1 MHIPESMVP
10 PLKGIF
16 FEGVRKES
24 VLQADLLAGDKKIL
38 FIDYKGVAKDKKSHF
53 YSKREHQKM
62 TVLRL

>member
-1 MHIPESMVP
+1 MCFLESTVP

-24 VLQADLLAGDKKIL
+24 ALQADLLAGDKKIL

-53 YSKREHQKM
+53 YSKKEHRKK
-62 TVLRL
+62 VG